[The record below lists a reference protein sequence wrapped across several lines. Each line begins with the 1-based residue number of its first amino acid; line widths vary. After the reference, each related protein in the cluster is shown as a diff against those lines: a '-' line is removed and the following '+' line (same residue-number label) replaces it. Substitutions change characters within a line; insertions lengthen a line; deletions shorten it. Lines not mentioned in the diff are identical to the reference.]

1 MTQIAKFARDDSQ
14 KMKVAS
20 LIMLVYLPATLA
32 AVGYATT
39 FLPSLP
45 LYSLTFILGNLQFRS
60 RQF

>member
-20 LIMLVYLPATLA
+20 LIMLVYLPATLV

-45 LYSLTFILGNLQFRS
+45 LSSLTFILGDLQFRS